1 MLTIP
6 FQGLSNAS
14 QQQEA
19 IESGAC
25 LVQKKGQDRQ
35 VKNECLLINVTGLTP
50 GAIEELAAA
59 SLKAV
64 SAAKGE

>member
-6 FQGLSNAS
+6 FQGLSSAS

-19 IESGAC
+19 MESGAC

-50 GAIEELAAA
+50 SAIEDLAQA
-59 SLKAV
+59 SLNAV
-64 SAAKGE
+64 KAAKGE